1 MSNTPRILTVGTG
14 AIGAIYSWRLA
25 QSCEITTICR
35 SNYKCVAEKGF
46 EMDTVKFGKGIFHP
60 CKVART
66 VSECENESFDYV
78 LVTLKALPEVY
89 NIPDMIAPVIKNEHT
104 TIVLI
109 QNGLGIEDPFV
120 ERFPNNPMISIVAF
134 IGASQHQPGRITMT
148 GDESLVVGKYSKAK
162 KNSFEQQSKFVEYLK
177 MGDVNVQVVDDI
189 EQVRWQKL
197 LWTACFSPICT
208 LTGMNTTQVLENE
221 EAIRTVRRLMHDV
234 IVAAGADGYHFDEK
248 KQIENMFAKTKET
261 SQNYKP
267 SMQLDKERGNP
278 MEIEVILGTA
288 LKRAKAKGL
297 SVPQLEMLH
306 SICSVANNHI
316 LSEVSKI

>member
-197 LWTACFSPICT
+197 LW
-208 LTGMNTTQVLENE
+208 
-221 EAIRTVRRLMHDV
+221 
-234 IVAAGADGYHFDEK
+234 
-248 KQIENMFAKTKET
+248 
-261 SQNYKP
+261 
-267 SMQLDKERGNP
+267 
-278 MEIEVILGTA
+278 
-288 LKRAKAKGL
+288 
-297 SVPQLEMLH
+297 
-306 SICSVANNHI
+306 
-316 LSEVSKI
+316 